1 MTFTVHPKAEVSDK
15 KERANA
21 RVGVRSHKAQLPF
34 PSPPS
39 CNRAGHPQRG
49 AQCQFFSP
57 SPSCHD
63 TSVQVVRVPPELG
76 GWLIL
81 FRAWCPQCPLLS
93 SLWRWPGEE
102 TWSVVANVKPLIR
115 CWKNIS
121 QGVWSRNCH
130 LVSFVAVLSDAAG
143 AALINACSQCRSGQS
158 KNTGLQYLG
167 DLVGKV

>member
-1 MTFTVHPKAEVSDK
+1 MTFTVYSKAEVSDR
-15 KERANA
+15 KERASV
-21 RVGVRSHKAQLPF
+21 RVGVRYHKAQLPF

-39 CNRAGHPQRG
+39 WHKVGHPQKG

-63 TSVQVVRVPPELG
+63 TSLQVVRVPPELR

-81 FRAWCPQCPLLS
+81 FRAWHLQHPLLS
-93 SLWRWPGEE
+93 SLWSRPEEE
-102 TWSVVANVKPLIR
+102 TWSVVANVKPLVW

-130 LVSFVAVLSDAAG
+130 LVSLVAVLSSAAG
-143 AALINACSQCRSGQS
+143 AALINACPRVVQGSPKTQE
-158 KNTGLQYLG
+158 
-167 DLVGKV
+167 